1 MFYNAPRN
9 GLLLVPVRSLR
20 CPFAQACGA
29 FQNTTGWWFHTV
41 VSKGPIGNPQTSERY
56 YLPKINIYIY
66 IITIT
71 YPNHSKS
78 VCWPCWIWLFWGYRL
93 HMYIIYIYI
102 HMYFLW
108 ISQPPFTFLLNS
120 WYYQPSN
127 SGSCEPV
134 EKVAPALRQTCS
146 FTQKQKSWT
155 WDFVVPLTFHNT
167 IQHLFPNHCEYIKSI

>member
-66 IITIT
+66 HNYNI
-71 YPNHSKS
+71 SKS
-78 VCWPCWIWLFWGYRL
+78 FQIGLLAMLNLTVLRL
-93 HMYIIYIYI
+93 QATYVYNIYI